1 MLRLS
6 AIVPATDAP
15 QTLARCLEALDAV
28 ADGPDELIVV
38 LEENGDG
45 PGPAAAR
52 NHGARQA
59 SGDVLVFVDS
69 DVAVHPDAFTRIRAR
84 LERDPELVAVI
95 GSYDDAPDARG
106 TVSRF
111 RNLLH
116 HHVHQESAG
125 PVGSFWSG
133 LGAIRRDAFIAAGG
147 FDSHSF
153 TVSSMEDVELG
164 MRLAA
169 SGARTELDPAVL
181 GTHLKGWTLTSM
193 VRTDVTRR
201 GAPWVAV
208 LLRRRQLP
216 GELNLSRRHRLAAA
230 AWVTATASLAAGRP
244 RTALAAGSLATAA
257 NARFYRLLAR
267 RMGPARAPAGVALH
281 ALHYLSAAAAVPL
294 GVTHY
299 VHGRR
304 IEQREQARAAA
315 DRERDR
321 FYAAVREREP
331 VVA

>member
-15 QTLARCLEALDAV
+15 RTLARCLHAIDAA

-38 LEENGDG
+38 HESNGDG

-52 NHGARQA
+52 NNGARGA

-69 DVAVHPDAFTRIRAR
+69 DVAVHPDAFTRLRAA
-84 LERDPELVAVI
+84 LQRDPALVAVI

-169 SGARTELDPAVL
+169 DGARIELDPTVL

-208 LLRRRQLP
+208 LMHRRQVP
-216 GELNLSRRHRLAAA
+216 GELNLSPRHRLAAA
-230 AWVTATASLAAGRP
+230 SWLTATAALAAGRP
-244 RTALAAGSLATAA
+244 RTALAAGTLATAA
-257 NARFYRLLAR
+257 NARFYRLLVR

-294 GVTHY
+294 GIAHY
-299 VHGRR
+299 AHGRR
-304 IEQREQARAAA
+304 LDRPGQARAAA
-315 DRERDR
+315 
-321 FYAAVREREP
+321 ARERERFQAAEP
-331 VVA
+331 VPA